1 VFQCTAGCFALQ
13 TTECLA
19 AQAGFDSLSDDL
31 IRGIVGRA
39 WAQRPAQPAMA
50 EVRSAV
56 DLLSLCRRVHNVL
69 LAQPLPLA
77 LDFSGAPLSK
87 AQRKW
92 LAADIPGGYVEAA
105 TFNHKDSP
113 LWSSKDLR
121 RFLARYGGSLQ
132 KLAGVPLRLV
142 SSRDSSQAPPLDL
155 TSLSR
160 LTSLGIHLPPRLIPQ
175 GQRAWFARASWP
187 QGLLRLELVGV
198 GEPGVKWLDQL
209 AWAAC
214 PATSSHRSLAPM
226 ELVHVSGTALPEDGP
241 GSMPQSRQ
249 HPQVLA
255 ISARCLLKDG
265 WWSLLPMP
273 GLGRTMYALVRSP
286 HACVYGSGDGKDAPT
301 SSRGS
306 VVRAAAN
313 MQVTDCGAPLQFV
326 WCWGH
331 KARRVEV
338 YICVHVLIRECFR
351 QYALEICE
359 HPTRMG
365 ELSLLA
371 WRPWPPEGSA
381 AWRAAVEDHA
391 HALWW
396 LDQVGMM

>member
-1 VFQCTAGCFALQ
+1 
-13 TTECLA
+13 
-19 AQAGFDSLSDDL
+19 
-31 IRGIVGRA
+31 
-39 WAQRPAQPAMA
+39 MA
-50 EVRSAV
+50 EVRSAM
-56 DLLSLCRRVHNVL
+56 DLLCLCRRVHNVL

-77 LDFSGAPLSK
+77 LNFSESSAPLSK

-113 LWSSKDLR
+113 LWSSKDLD
-121 RFLARYGGSLQ
+121 RFLARHGGSLQ

-160 LTSLGIHLPPRLIPQ
+160 LTSLSIHLPPRLIPQ
-175 GQRAWFARASWP
+175 RQRAWFARASWP

-198 GEPGVKWLDQL
+198 GLPGVRWLDQL

-214 PATSSHRSLAPM
+214 PATRTHGSLAPSG
-226 ELVHVSGTALPEDGP
+226 LVHVSGTALPGNGP
-241 GSMPQSRQ
+241 RSMPLSSQ

-265 WWSLLPMP
+265 WWSLLPVP

-286 HACVYGSGDGKDAPT
+286 RACVYGSGDGKDKPT

-306 VVRAAAN
+306 VVRAAAG

-326 WCWGH
+326 CYW
-331 KARRVEV
+331 RRVDAR
-338 YICVHVLIRECFR
+338 CCLHVLLQDCPC

-359 HPTRMG
+359 HPTRVG
-365 ELSLLA
+365 ELQRLA
-371 WRPWPPEGSA
+371 WRPWPLQGSA
-381 AWRAAVEDHA
+381 AWFAAMDEHA

-396 LDQVGMM
+396 MGQVGAM